1 MKRIDES
8 NAHLHQDG
16 FIGRA
21 NQTDPKVHHGFYIR
35 PMRVDPGKPHDG
47 HSHHVDHVMV
57 IKTVPAQIDYFNP
70 ETGERDCVLVT
81 VPCKLPVLAEVW
93 HKITAIEGPVEW
105 ECWFWDT
112 PEAAA
117 GVERG

>member
-16 FIGRA
+16 FIGREGD
-21 NQTDPKVHHGFYIR
+21 DPRFHRFYIR
-35 PMRVDPGKPHDG
+35 TMRLPAGECHKG
-47 HSHHVDHVMV
+47 HSHHVDHVSV
-57 IKTVPAQIDYFNP
+57 IKSVPLQIDWKNP
-70 ETGERDCVLVT
+70 ETGESGCVMVT
-81 VPCKLPVLAEVW
+81 KPCKVLIKAEV
-93 HKITAIEGPVEW
+93 HHAFTAFENEVEW